1 MNYNKKKHLFKCLLL
16 LLFAMKKN
24 VLITGVAGFI
34 GSNLADMLLRN
45 DFNVIGIDNLSYG
58 VLEQVPKGVEFYKED
73 IRNNNIYKLFTD
85 IDCVFHLAAKNSLID
100 CEKNPFETED
110 INVNGTKNIFE
121 AAVRQNIRKIIYAES
136 SAVYE
141 GAQKFPTSE
150 TDVAPQSVYAKSKI
164 ATNIIAKDFLKSH
177 GLISTGLRY
186 FNVYGPKQDY
196 RRTIPPVFSAFIIN
210 LLQKKSPTIYG
221 DGSKK
226 RDFVYVDDVNKF
238 HLMCINNDKTDN
250 KVFNIGSGKNYS
262 IKDVYDEI
270 SLILGSDISPLFE
283 ANFDFEAQENLANIN
298 EAKKIGWNPQ
308 TNLSEGLK
316 KSIDY
321 IKENVI

>member
-1 MNYNKKKHLFKCLLL
+1 
-16 LLFAMKKN
+16 MKKN

-34 GSNLADMLLRN
+34 GSNLADMLLKN

-73 IRNNNIYKLFTD
+73 IRNNNIDKLFTD

-262 IKDVYDEI
+262 IKEIYDEI

>member
-73 IRNNNIYKLFTD
+73 IRNNNIDKLFTD

>member
-1 MNYNKKKHLFKCLLL
+1 
-16 LLFAMKKN
+16 MKKN
-24 VLITGVAGFI
+24 ILITGVAGFI
-34 GSNLADMLLRN
+34 GSNLADMLLKN

>member
-1 MNYNKKKHLFKCLLL
+1 
-16 LLFAMKKN
+16 MKKN
-24 VLITGVAGFI
+24 ILITGVAGFI
-34 GSNLADMLLRN
+34 GSNLADMLLKN

-100 CEKNPFETED
+100 CEKNPFETKD

-121 AAVRQNIRKIIYAES
+121 AVVRKNIRKIIYAES

-141 GAQKFPTSE
+141 GAQKFPSIE
-150 TDVAPQSVYAKSKI
+150 SDVSPQSVYAKSKM
-164 ATNIIAKDFLKSH
+164 ATNFIAKDFLKSH
-177 GLISTGLRY
+177 ELISTGLRY

>member
-1 MNYNKKKHLFKCLLL
+1 MT
-16 LLFAMKKN
+16 
-24 VLITGVAGFI
+24 VLVTGPDGVL
-34 GSNLADMLLRN
+34 GSNLVR
-45 DFNVIGIDNLSYG
+45 
-58 VLEQVPKGVEFYKED
+58 VL
-73 IRNNNIYKLFTD
+73 
-85 IDCVFHLAAKNSLID
+85 
-100 CEKNPFETED
+100 CEKGYSVNVFLEKKSTAKTLKGLSISRFYGDILNLKELDAAIKGCDVVIHGAASTSVFPARNPFVRRV
-110 INVNGTKNIFE
+110 NVDGTKNIFE
-121 AAVRQNIRKIIYAES
+121 ASIRKNIRKVIYAES

-141 GAQKFPTSE
+141 GTKKFPSSE
-150 TDVAPQSVYAKSKI
+150 TDASPQSVYAKSKI
-164 ATNIIAKDFLKSH
+164 ATHFIAKDFLKSH

-196 RRTIPPVFSAFIIN
+196 RRTIPPVFSAFIIK

-226 RDFVYVDDVNKF
+226 RDFVYVDDVNNF
-238 HLMCINNDKTDN
+238 HLMCINNDKTNN

-262 IKDVYDEI
+262 IKDVYEEI
-270 SLILGSDISPLFE
+270 SLILDSDISPLFE

-298 EAKKIGWNPQ
+298 EARKIGWNPT